1 MSLQEEIDITRQEIR
16 TDNYSMSI
24 GEWISLYEK
33 NEIDIHPDFQRFF
46 RWSDHQ
52 KSTFIESILLGIP
65 IPPIFVSQRDDGIWD
80 VIDGLQRL
88 STIYEFIGVFR
99 SNNQNENNSRSNNQ
113 NENNS
118 FVELQ
123 ETTYLPSLKGKKW
136 DDPEDADNSLTQA
149 QRLLIK
155 RSKIAV
161 NIIQKES
168 DEMIKY
174 ELFQRLNT
182 GGSVATPQEMR
193 NCILLMLNKDLFD
206 LVRLLADSK
215 SFKSCIALSD
225 RLYEEQY
232 DMELVLRF
240 ILLFDKDNESLQSL
254 GGDVSVFLTNRMRE
268 MALREDLNIEYIT
281 EAFNWTFNILDQ
293 TMKDNSFK
301 RYKTDSDRFLG
312 GFILSAYEVI
322 ALGIGYNHQNPLPAN
337 QVSDQIKSIWS
348 DPIYQQWSGAGV
360 NASRRLPILIPLGRR
375 KFSPL

>member
-1 MSLQEEIDITRQEIR
+1 MPLQEEIDKTRQEIR
-16 TDNYSMSI
+16 TDGYSMSI

-88 STIYEFIGVFR
+88 STIYEFVGIFKP
-99 SNNQNENNSRSNNQ
+99 SNQDENMSLKA
-113 NENNS
+113 
-118 FVELQ
+118 LQ

-136 DDPEDADNSLTQA
+136 DDPDDNQNSLTQA
-149 QRLLIK
+149 QRLIIK
-155 RSKIAV
+155 RAKIAV
-161 NIIQKES
+161 HIIQKES

-182 GGSVATPQEMR
+182 GGSIATPQEVR

-206 LVRLLADSK
+206 LVRSLADRE

-240 ILLFDKDNESLQSL
+240 ILLFDQDNESLQKL
-254 GGDVSVFLTNRMRE
+254 GGDVSVFLTDRMRE
-268 MALREDLNIEYIT
+268 MALKEDLNSNHIE
-281 EAFNWTFNILDQ
+281 EAFDVTFNVLNE
-293 TMKDNSFK
+293 TMRDDSFK
-301 RYKTDSDRFLG
+301 RYKHESNRFLG

-322 ALGIGYNHQNPLPAN
+322 ALGIGYNYQSLLPTDQVAN
-337 QVSDQIKSIWS
+337 RIKSVWS
-348 DPIYQQWSGAGV
+348 EPIYQQWSGAGV
-360 NASRRLPILIPLGRR
+360 NGARRLPYLIPFGRA